1 MNKRDKLLQYKQIQN
16 GLPRYDLAVKQTAS
30 GYQRGDNFNI
40 GTPSIQQ
47 GLDNSAEVDQ
57 QTADIIPNTI
67 QQGISTYSTLN
78 SLPKNPFG
86 SGAYQATKN
95 TILRGMA
102 RNVASQSALTSTISS
117 MMPKLTAPA
126 NILANIGIN
135 AGQTAMPSFA
145 QQAAN
150 FGTNALKSTVGSPI
164 LTAGGSVM
172 PKTLAQ
178 QTGQQMAKQASKEA
192 AKQTLKT
199 AGAATNAAFAAYGL
213 YDLTKGLATGP
224 KVPTTSQMDLAKTI
238 TTQSINGVDYDTKSL
253 GNTNAEKM
261 LRNSETAR
269 TLNNTIKGAGTGAS
283 IGSFFPGA
291 GTIIG
296 AGIGA
301 LIGGIGSLFNRGRRK
316 RELQRRKNALVQSYD
331 NYNKQSESVAA
342 SEGLRNEFDKNSY
355 EGNSL
360 YNADKGKT
368 AVNYNLMNRPSSS
381 GYGMVFDKDGYH
393 FGPINSKVGK
403 GETIVNFDEG
413 KMTYIDK
420 GKKRADDQYSSV
432 QEGDNNYIAG
442 NDIDWT
448 NGISFADQVAPMS
461 KQYTKNEK
469 LRKAIESNKYADE
482 KTKELNLKQLDL
494 MQQQL
499 VESTKEP
506 LNRQE
511 MQHKIQNRYD
521 GTMPQYNR
529 GKFNLNWLQPLIYAG
544 AYGIPKKQYDYYKNS
559 VPQAANSYVPNSN
572 ADRAIGILSQMR
584 FDPYQQVQQVRDAY
598 RQGLYNINQQ
608 GGLSAGQ
615 RSKMML
621 AHSNN
626 YMENMAKLYGEAND
640 INNKYRQA
648 YAQALMEAGDRDAT
662 RRQTALAQQQQ
673 TYREAV
679 ARRLLGMENANQGRL
694 NLISA
699 LGKNIFQQQQFNNT
713 QDYNNR
719 LINLYD
725 RQTDLDEK
733 KFARD
738 FANDKDAAKQ
748 PVQTYSNSAAGVQ
761 PTYDPYGKSF
771 GDRLYRYAVTDTPL
785 YEHKTPLYRLISA
798 PGYPLTEGNRQYNN
812 WWNSLAPNIR
822 DLIKPIW

>member
-30 GYQRGDNFNI
+30 GYQKGDNFNI
-40 GTPSIQQ
+40 GIPSIQQ
-47 GLDNSAEVDQ
+47 GQDMSNEAGMYKPSLQGAVSTATPYTTLLKQPLTGAFKYSSIMGGLGQKATDAALQASTKTIMSNAAKMSTQQMLNSA
-57 QTADIIPNTI
+57 AN
-67 QQGISTYSTLN
+67 G
-78 SLPKNPFG
+78 SLGQLMSNG
-86 SGAYQATKN
+86 
-95 TILRGMA
+95 
-102 RNVASQSALTSTISS
+102 VAQ
-117 MMPKLTAPA
+117 
-126 NILANIGIN
+126 
-135 AGQTAMPSFA
+135 AGQEAGKKVAQETAKKA
-145 QQAAN
+145 TQAL
-150 FGTNALKSTVGSPI
+150 GGTVG
-164 LTAGGSVM
+164 TALSV
-172 PKTLAQ
+172 
-178 QTGQQMAKQASKEA
+178 
-192 AKQTLKT
+192 
-199 AGAATNAAFAAYGL
+199 AGAGYGL
-213 YDLTKGLATGP
+213 YNLASGFAKGP
-224 KVPTTSQMDLAKTI
+224 NIPTASMMDQSHNEV
-238 TTQSINGVDYDTKSL
+238 TQSVNGVNYTTKNLGDTSAYDRMLKYGENNRILSNSIL
-253 GNTNAEKM
+253 G
-261 LRNSETAR
+261 
-269 TLNNTIKGAGTGAS
+269 
-283 IGSFFPGA
+283 
-291 GTIIG
+291 IG
-296 AGIGA
+296 AGVGSALAAGSLLGTSLGPLGIIGGGLIGG
-301 LIGGIGSLFNRGRRK
+301 LIGGIGSLFGRGRRK
-316 RELQRRKNALVQSYD
+316 RELQRRKNALVESYA
-331 NYNKQSESVAA
+331 NANNQAESVAA
-342 SEGLRNEFDKNSY
+342 SEGLRNQFDENSY

-393 FGPINSKVGK
+393 LGPINSKVGK

-469 LRKAIESNKYADE
+469 LRKAIESNKHADE
-482 KTKELNLKQLDL
+482 KTKELNLRQLDL

-511 MQHKIQNRYD
+511 MQHKIQNKYD
-521 GTMPQYNR
+521 GTMPQYDK

-584 FDPYQQVQQVRDAY
+584 FDPYQQVQQIRDAY

-626 YMENMAKLYGEAND
+626 YMTNMAKLYGEAND

-648 YAQALMEAGDRDAT
+648 YAQALMESGDRDAT
-662 RRQTALAQQQQ
+662 RQQTALAQQQQ
-673 TYREAV
+673 AYREAV

-738 FANDKDAAKQ
+738 LANDKDAAKQ
-748 PVQTYSNSAAGVQ
+748 PTQTYSNSAVGVQ
-761 PTYDPYGKSF
+761 PTYNPHGKLF
-771 GDRLYRYAVTDTPL
+771 GDRLYRYAVTDTPV
-785 YEHKTPLYRLISA
+785 YEHIRPSLYPLSA
-798 PGYPLTEGNRQYNN
+798 PGYPLTESNRQYNN
-812 WWNSLAPNIR
+812 WWNSLAPYVR

>member
-1 MNKRDKLLQYKQIQN
+1 MNKKNRLLQYKQIQN

-30 GYQRGDNFNI
+30 GYQQGDNFNI

-47 GLDNSAEVDQ
+47 GQDMSAEANIYKPSLQ
-57 QTADIIPNTI
+57 SATNTVAPY
-67 QQGISTYSTLN
+67 YSLLKQPLT
-78 SLPKNPFG
+78 
-86 SGAYQATKN
+86 GALKYTSIMGNLGQKATDAALQATTK
-95 TILRGMA
+95 TIVSNAAKM
-102 RNVASQSALTSTISS
+102 STQQMLTS
-117 MMPKLTAPA
+117 AA
-126 NILANIGIN
+126 NGSLGQLMSNGAAQ
-135 AGQTAMPSFA
+135 AGQEAGKKVAQETAKKA
-145 QQAAN
+145 TQALG
-150 FGTNALKSTVGSPI
+150 GTIGTAL
-164 LTAGGSVM
+164 SV
-172 PKTLAQ
+172 
-178 QTGQQMAKQASKEA
+178 
-192 AKQTLKT
+192 
-199 AGAATNAAFAAYGL
+199 AGAGYGL
-213 YDLTKGLATGP
+213 YNLASGLAKGP
-224 KVPTTSQMDLAKTI
+224 NVPTTSMMDQSHNEV
-238 TTQSINGVDYDTKSL
+238 TQSVNGVNYTTKNL
-253 GNTNAEKM
+253 GNASVFNSM
-261 LRNSETAR
+261 LRNQENSR
-269 TLNNTIKGAGTGAS
+269 VLSNS
-283 IGSFFPGA
+283 ISG
-291 GTIIG
+291 IG
-296 AGIGA
+296 AGVGSALAAGSLLGTSLGPLGIIGGGLIGG
-301 LIGGIGSLFNRGRRK
+301 LIGGIGSLFGRGRRK
-316 RELQRRKNALVQSYD
+316 RELQRRKNALVESYA
-331 NYNKQSESVAA
+331 NANNQAESVAA
-342 SEGLRNEFDKNSY
+342 SEGLRNQFDEDTY
-355 EGNSL
+355 GGTSL
-360 YNADKGKT
+360 YSADKGKT

-393 FGPINSKVGK
+393 LGPINSKVGK

-448 NGISFADQVAPMS
+448 NGMSFADQVAPIS

-469 LRKAIESNKYADE
+469 LRKAIESNKHADE

-511 MQHKIQNRYD
+511 MQHKMQNRYD
-521 GTMPQYNR
+521 GTMPQYDK

-621 AHSNN
+621 AHGNN
-626 YMENMAKLYGEAND
+626 YMANMAKLYGEAND

-648 YAQALMEAGDRDAT
+648 YAQALMEAGDKDAT
-662 RRQTALAQQQQ
+662 RQQTALAQQQQ
-673 TYREAV
+673 AYKEAV

-699 LGKNIFQQQQFNNT
+699 LGKNLFQQEQFENT

-733 KFARD
+733 KFLRD
-738 FANDKDAAKQ
+738 LAKDKDAAKQ
-748 PVQTYSNSAAGVQ
+748 PAQTYSNSVAEVQ
-761 PTYDPYGKSF
+761 PTYNPFGQSF
-771 GDRLYRYAVTDTPL
+771 GDRLYRYAVTKTPV
-785 YEHKTPLYRLISA
+785 YEHRRPSLYRRISA

-812 WWNSLAPNIR
+812 WWNNITPNIR

>member
-40 GTPSIQQ
+40 GIPSIQQ
-47 GLDNSAEVDQ
+47 GQNMSNEANMYKPSLQGAVSTATPYTTLLKQPLTGAFKYSSIIGGLGQKATDAALQASTKTIMSNAAKMSTQQMLNSA
-57 QTADIIPNTI
+57 AN
-67 QQGISTYSTLN
+67 G
-78 SLPKNPFG
+78 SLGQLMSN
-86 SGAYQATKN
+86 GAAQ
-95 TILRGMA
+95 
-102 RNVASQSALTSTISS
+102 
-117 MMPKLTAPA
+117 
-126 NILANIGIN
+126 
-135 AGQTAMPSFA
+135 AGQEAGKKVAQETAKKA
-145 QQAAN
+145 TQAL
-150 FGTNALKSTVGSPI
+150 GGTVG
-164 LTAGGSVM
+164 TALSV
-172 PKTLAQ
+172 
-178 QTGQQMAKQASKEA
+178 
-192 AKQTLKT
+192 
-199 AGAATNAAFAAYGL
+199 AGAGYGL
-213 YDLTKGLATGP
+213 YNLASGLAKGP
-224 KVPTTSQMDLAKTI
+224 NIPTASMMDQSHNEV
-238 TTQSINGVDYDTKSL
+238 TQSVNGVNYTTKNLGDTSAYDR
-253 GNTNAEKM
+253 M
-261 LRNSETAR
+261 LKYGENNRVLSNS
-269 TLNNTIKGAGTGAS
+269 ISG
-283 IGSFFPGA
+283 
-291 GTIIG
+291 IG
-296 AGIGA
+296 AGVGSALAAGSLLGTSLGPLGIIGGGLIGG
-301 LIGGIGSLFNRGRRK
+301 LIGGIGSLFGRGRRK
-316 RELQRRKNALVQSYD
+316 RELQRRKNALVESYA
-331 NYNKQSESVAA
+331 NANNQAESVAA
-342 SEGLRNEFDKNSY
+342 SEGLRNQFDENSY

-368 AVNYNLMNRPSSS
+368 AVNYNLMNRPSLS

-393 FGPINSKVGK
+393 LGPINSKVGK

-521 GTMPQYNR
+521 GTMPQYDK

-621 AHSNN
+621 AHGNN
-626 YMENMAKLYGEAND
+626 YMANMAKLYGEANE
-640 INNKYRQA
+640 INNKYKQA

-662 RRQTALAQQQQ
+662 RQQTALAQQQQ
-673 TYREAV
+673 AYREAV
-679 ARRLLGMENANQGRL
+679 ARRLLGMESANQGRL

-738 FANDKDAAKQ
+738 
-748 PVQTYSNSAAGVQ
+748 
-761 PTYDPYGKSF
+761 
-771 GDRLYRYAVTDTPL
+771 
-785 YEHKTPLYRLISA
+785 LI
-798 PGYPLTEGNRQYNN
+798 R
-812 WWNSLAPNIR
+812 
-822 DLIKPIW
+822 PIW

>member
-30 GYQRGDNFNI
+30 GYQKSDNFNI

-47 GLDNSAEVDQ
+47 GLDMSNEADMYKPSLQGAVSTVTPYTTLLKQPLTGAFKYSSIMGGLGQKASQATADAIMKTAAANTSKLSLQ
-57 QTADIIPNTI
+57 QTLANPSLIFKGAA
-67 QQGISTYSTLN
+67 QAGKEASKKVVEQGA
-78 SLPKNPFG
+78 KE
-86 SGAYQATKN
+86 AK
-95 TILRGMA
+95 
-102 RNVASQSALTSTISS
+102 SALGGTLGTATS
-117 MMPKLTAPA
+117 
-126 NILANIGIN
+126 
-135 AGQTAMPSFA
+135 
-145 QQAAN
+145 
-150 FGTNALKSTVGSPI
+150 V
-164 LTAGGSVM
+164 
-172 PKTLAQ
+172 
-178 QTGQQMAKQASKEA
+178 
-192 AKQTLKT
+192 
-199 AGAATNAAFAAYGL
+199 AGALYGL
-213 YDLTKGLATGP
+213 YDLSSGLAKGP
-224 KVPTTSQMDLAKTI
+224 SIPTAEMMDQSHNEV
-238 TTQSINGVDYDTKSL
+238 TQSINGVNYTTKNLGDTSAYDR
-253 GNTNAEKM
+253 M
-261 LRNSETAR
+261 LKYGENNRILSNS
-269 TLNNTIKGAGTGAS
+269 ISG
-283 IGSFFPGA
+283 
-291 GTIIG
+291 IG
-296 AGIGA
+296 AGVGSALAAGSLLGTSLGPLGIIGGGLVGG
-301 LIGGIGSLFNRGRRK
+301 LIGGIGSLLGRNRRK
-316 RELQRRKNALVQSYD
+316 RELQRRKNALVESYA
-331 NYNKQSESVAA
+331 NANNQAESVAA
-342 SEGLRNEFDKNSY
+342 SEGLRNQFDENSY

-368 AVNYNLMNRPSSS
+368 AVNYNLMNRSSAS

-393 FGPINSKVGK
+393 LGPINSKVGK

-413 KMTYIDK
+413 KMTYIDR

-482 KTKELNLKQLDL
+482 KTKELNLRQLDL

-521 GTMPQYNR
+521 GTIPQYDK

-648 YAQALMEAGDRDAT
+648 YAQALMEAGEKNAI
-662 RRQTALAQQQQ
+662 RRQTALSQQQQ
-673 TYREAV
+673 AYREAV

-699 LGKNIFQQQQFNNT
+699 LGKNIFQQEQFNNT

-733 KFARD
+733 KFIRD
-738 FANDKDAAKQ
+738 LAKDKDAA
-748 PVQTYSNSAAGVQ
+748 SNSAAEVQ
-761 PTYDPYGKSF
+761 PTYNPYGKSF
-771 GDRLYRYAVTDTPL
+771 GDRLYRYAVTNTPV
-785 YEHKTPLYRLISA
+785 YEHRPPLYRWISA
-798 PGYPLTEGNRQYNN
+798 PGYPLTESNRQYNN
-812 WWNSLAPNIR
+812 WWNSLMPSVR